1 METIIIIGGDMNK
14 FIAFYV
20 VGTTIRTHFPFCLFL
35 YFHPKKK
42 SCRDFFFVIMAHY
55 YFFSIENWEL
65 GDWGA
70 HVKKIFR
77 YSCVVVEKLELCQL
91 DFFQFLFFFFSYL
104 HSFSLF
110 LVIFFTG
117 CSWQY
122 WWDTLYVYGTFFEW
136 CQIRHLS
143 IAIFRS
149 Q

>member
-42 SCRDFFFVIMAHY
+42 FVVIFFCVIMAHY
-55 YFFSIENWEL
+55 YFFSIENWEI
-65 GDWGA
+65 GGA

-91 DFFQFLFFFFSYL
+91 VFFHICIAFRCFL
-104 HSFSLF
+104 
-110 LVIFFTG
+110 
-117 CSWQY
+117 
-122 WWDTLYVYGTFFEW
+122 
-136 CQIRHLS
+136 
-143 IAIFRS
+143 
-149 Q
+149 